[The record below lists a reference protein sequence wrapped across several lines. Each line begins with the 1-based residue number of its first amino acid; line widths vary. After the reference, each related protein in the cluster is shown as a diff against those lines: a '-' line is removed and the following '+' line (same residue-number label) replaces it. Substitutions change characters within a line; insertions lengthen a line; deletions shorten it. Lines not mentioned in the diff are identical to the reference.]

1 MKRQL
6 IKDLSHNILNHLAKT
21 HYGKAAIFQI
31 INRRLL
37 HEIDVK
43 CRELTKIDFL
53 KPVLNGNSAK
63 NLKELPVCMK

>member
-63 NLKELPVCMK
+63 T

>member
-6 IKDLSHNILNHLAKT
+6 IKGLSHNILNNLVKP
-21 HYGKAAIFQI
+21 HYGKAAIFQS

-43 CRELTKIDFL
+43 SRELTKIDFL

-63 NLKELPVCMK
+63 T

>member
-6 IKDLSHNILNHLAKT
+6 IKDLSHNILNNLAKP
-21 HYGKAAIFQI
+21 HYGKAAIFWS

-43 CRELTKIDFL
+43 SSELTKIDFL
-53 KPVLNGNSAK
+53 NQF
-63 NLKELPVCMK
+63 